1 MVVENV
7 SEEVAGT
14 EDDNFEIDLE
24 ELKEQLGID

>member
-14 EDDNFEIDLE
+14 EDDKFEINLDK
-24 ELKEQLGID
+24 LKEQLGID